1 MGRNSRQ
8 ITAWALIIFLIA
20 GLIFSGCEK
29 QERPVNS
36 EPISSSTSLNGTTAE
51 KTAVPFNHTVMYY
64 KSGTGSAIKSDF
76 DARIIRSYSELTQ
89 FYNSDKDFGSSYIAG
104 YDDDFFEENAIVLIC
119 LTRSSGSFRDRINSL
134 SRENGRLTIDYTTL
148 ITYFFTADMKYWRV
162 LIKVKKSDVEGIT
175 EIVPKHSEETVPN
188 GKQFKQDSLEYLE

>member
-29 QERPVNS
+29 QEKPVRTTDIKLNV
-36 EPISSSTSLNGTTAE
+36 LNGTTAE
-51 KTAVPFNHTVMYY
+51 KRQYRSTTVMYY

-89 FYNSDKDFGSSYIAG
+89 FYNSDKDFGSVTSQAMTMT
-104 YDDDFFEENAIVLIC
+104 FLKK
-119 LTRSSGSFRDRINSL
+119 TPSF
-134 SRENGRLTIDYTTL
+134 
-148 ITYFFTADMKYWRV
+148 
-162 LIKVKKSDVEGIT
+162 
-175 EIVPKHSEETVPN
+175 
-188 GKQFKQDSLEYLE
+188 